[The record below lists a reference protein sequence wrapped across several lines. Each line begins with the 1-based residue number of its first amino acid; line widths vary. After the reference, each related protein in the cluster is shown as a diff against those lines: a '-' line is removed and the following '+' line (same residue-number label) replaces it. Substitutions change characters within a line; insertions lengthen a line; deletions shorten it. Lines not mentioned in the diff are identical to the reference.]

1 MLRVTFIYKKYNNRN
16 MADIEVTMKKEGN
29 RITTSIKINPEL
41 LKKAKHVAI
50 DKGMTFSDLLEK
62 ALKDEIE
69 KRNSSKKQ

>member
-1 MLRVTFIYKKYNNRN
+1 

-29 RITTSIKINPEL
+29 RITTSIKINPNL
-41 LKKAKHVAI
+41 LKQAKHVAI

-69 KRNSSKKQ
+69 KRNSKK